1 MRPMREV
8 YPTPGHV
15 TLDLRIPQGE
25 IDVETDATQET
36 EVVLTGLSDDELG
49 DVTFHCRERGG
60 AYEVRVEVDDRR
72 GLERFWKSRSVRL
85 EVRAPVASDLRAR
98 GGSTDV
104 RARGSFGEVGVE
116 TGSGDVEVDVATGDA
131 SVKSGSGDVRVR
143 DASGNVSV
151 ATGSGDIDVGRAGG
165 DAELRSASGDV
176 HLGEGGHDVTVQ
188 TASGDQQVDAVVQGQ
203 VTMQSA
209 SGDMNVGVRQGSRVA
224 VDARSMSGDTS
235 SEIELDEFDVETSEA
250 GDVGPLVE
258 IRATT
263 MSGDI
268 HVARA

>member
-1 MRPMREV
+1 MREV
-8 YPTPGHV
+8 FETPGHV
-15 TLDLRIPQGE
+15 ALDLRIPQGE

-36 EVVLTGLSDDELG
+36 EVVVTGLSAEDRA
-49 DVTFHCRERGG
+49 DVAFHCRERGG
-60 AYEVRVEVDDRR
+60 TYEVRVEVGDRR
-72 GLERFWKSRSVRL
+72 GLERFWKSRNLRL
-85 EVRAPVASDLRAR
+85 EVRAPLDSDLRAR

-104 RARGSFGEVGVE
+104 RARGSYGDVAVE
-116 TGSGDVEVDVATGDA
+116 TGSGDVEVEVATGDA
-131 SVKSGSGDVRVR
+131 TIKSGSGDARVR
-143 DASGNVSV
+143 DVAGNASV

-203 VTMQSA
+203 VTLQSA
-209 SGDMNVGVRQGSRVA
+209 SGDMNIGIRRGSRVA

-235 SEIELDEFDVETSEA
+235 SEIELDEFELDPGDTAEA
-250 GDVGPLVE
+250 GPLVE
-258 IRATT
+258 VRATT